1 MKVYLGL
8 DTSCYTTSCALVNSE
23 GEIIGEAK
31 KLLEVKA
38 GARGLQQSQMVFQHT
53 RALPELIKQ
62 LPSGVQ
68 LAGIGVSA
76 FPRREKDSYMPA
88 FLVGRGMAHSLGH
101 LQNIPVYEFS
111 HQENHILAALRDLKY
126 VPTEPFYGL
135 HVSGGTTELLYCEP
149 SRETFFTATLVS
161 DALDLHG
168 GQFVDRIGV
177 ALDLPFPAGPHMENL
192 AKTIC
197 TAPSELKTT
206 MNRLIAESENK
217 EAIQNDSHKL
227 GDLKNNNKKQINF
240 DMLPVSVKKGQ
251 ISFGGPCSEAMRR
264 IERATALGPL
274 TDNYKAQMAL
284 AVFHCMSRSL
294 QKMLTYHFEMKP
306 AKTLIAVGGVMANSY
321 LRQALLDFGHKEGV
335 NVLFAPPQYSSDN
348 ATGVA
353 YGAALLDAVQ
363 ER

>member
-8 DTSCYTTSCALVNSE
+8 DTSCYTTSCALVSEE
-23 GEIIGEAK
+23 GELIGQAR
-31 KLLEVKA
+31 KLLEVKP

-101 LQNIPVYEFS
+101 LQNILVYEFS
-111 HQENHILAALRDLKY
+111 HQENHILAALRVLKC
-126 VPTEPFYGL
+126 VPREPFYAL

-149 SRETFFTATLVS
+149 AQDTFFTAQLIS
-161 DALDLHG
+161 GAMDLHG

-177 ALDLPFPAGPHMENL
+177 ALDLPFPAGPHMERA

-197 TAPSELKTT
+197 DDPKMLKTT
-206 MNRLIAESENK
+206 INNLVNASHNDEVSKK
-217 EAIQNDSHKL
+217 EFKI
-227 GDLKNNNKKQINF
+227 
-240 DMLPVSVKKGQ
+240 LPVSVKDGA

-264 IERATALGPL
+264 IERAKKSELL
-274 TDNYKAQMAL
+274 TDSYKAQTAL
-284 AVFHCMSRSL
+284 SVFHCMTRSL
-294 QKMLTYHFEMKP
+294 QKMLTYQWEQRP

-321 LRQALLDFGHKEGV
+321 LRQALLDFGRTKRV
-335 NVLFAPPQYSSDN
+335 NVLLAPPEYSSDN

-353 YGAALLDAVQ
+353 YGAALLNCNNQ
-363 ER
+363 